1 LWIMGLAKIGLKH
14 TNKMDYELRLGRV
27 VNK

>member
-1 LWIMGLAKIGLKH
+1 LAKIGLKH
-14 TNKMDYELRLGRV
+14 TNKMDCELRLDRV

>member
-1 LWIMGLAKIGLKH
+1 LWIMELAKIGLKH
-14 TNKMDYELRLGRV
+14 TNKMDCELRLDRV